1 MTGPVDRAELSTLF
15 AAPLIALEEAG
26 FSAARAFLDIV
37 REYGFIQSEGDQWGA
52 FRYVS
57 LTLHRAQ
64 GGDGSDL
71 VVEIP
76 ILSLIPLPLVEV
88 KGAEME
94 FDVRLLGFSRT
105 DRESDEDA
113 GQSQSFDL
121 VQGKVPPGPAAAPL
135 KLLAGFAA
143 NHEARESLMHV
154 KLTVAPSDFPAG
166 ITSLL
171 KIMNEATHGR

>member
-1 MTGPVDRAELSTLF
+1 MTTSTTDPVDLSTLL
-15 AAPLIALEEAG
+15 AAPLIALEGAG
-26 FSAARAFLDIV
+26 FSAARAFLDVI
-37 REYGFIQSEGDQWGA
+37 REYGFVESDGDRWGA

-57 LTLHRAQ
+57 LTMRRAQ

-88 KGAEME
+88 KGAELE
-94 FDVRLLGFSRT
+94 FNVRLQGFT
-105 DRESDEDA
+105 DDDRPDHADGA
-113 GQSQSFDL
+113 FDL
-121 VQGKVPPGPAAAPL
+121 DRGRRVFPEAATSPPR
-135 KLLAGFAA
+135 LLAGYAG
-143 NHEARESLMHV
+143 HESREPSMHF

-171 KIMNEATHGR
+171 KIMKEATHGR